1 MKVMLRSLFV
11 AAAAALAAQSA
22 ANSVQA
28 QQPLPV
34 VELAEPIAPQPPP
47 ELPPSPPPGL
57 VPRQN
62 PGPAPWTA
70 PGLAAPIDATVT
82 DAATPE
88 QDAAEQIDV
97 PARPLLPA
105 APDDAG
111 GELPDGEL
119 PADQTSVEVV
129 RERYPSGVIR
139 IEREVTLDA
148 DGNYIPHGLWRQFD
162 ETGRLIAEGRFVES
176 RKEGVWRRLY
186 QDNDTP
192 LLASEP
198 YRNFTPPF
206 ISQATFQRGQLH
218 GKWLI
223 TDAKQRKIHEIAFV
237 EGERNG
243 AATWYYP
250 SGQVM
255 LQAQYEQGRATGEL
269 AHFGVDSQLI
279 AKEMYELGRKIA
291 PRIEYYDERQQTKRF
306 EATFLHAAL
315 AIRTPDDWDTA
326 TLAVFEPRGQD
337 EKHGPFTAWHPNG
350 QLARQGE
357 FRYDLPVGT
366 FIYWYPNGQKQM
378 EGTYIDGRQEGGWT
392 WWHENGLKAISGS
405 YRDATAIG
413 LWQWWEPTGKL
424 AQKADLS
431 ERPIAGPPPEPDA
444 EPGEAKVRMAEPVV
458 EVR

>member
-1 MKVMLRSLFV
+1 MKVLLQSLLV
-11 AAAAALAAQSA
+11 AAAAAIGFSPA
-22 ANSVQA
+22 QA

-34 VELAEPIAPQPPP
+34 VELAEPIVPQPPP
-47 ELPPSPPPGL
+47 EPPPGL
-57 VPRQN
+57 IPRQN
-62 PGPAPWTA
+62 PGPAPRLA
-70 PGLAAPIDATVT
+70 PGLAAPIDATIT
-82 DAATPE
+82 DDAIPE

-97 PARPLLPA
+97 PARPLMPAPPQLPEA
-105 APDDAG
+105 ADEAG
-111 GELPDGEL
+111 DIAPL
-119 PADQTSVEVV
+119 DQTPVEVV
-129 RERYPSGVIR
+129 RERYASGVIR
-139 IEREVTLDA
+139 IEREVTQDA
-148 DGNYIPHGLWRQFD
+148 DGNFIPHGLWRQFD
-162 ETGRLIAEGRFVES
+162 ETGRLIAEGRYVES
-176 RKEGVWRRLY
+176 RKEGIWRRLY
-186 QDNDTP
+186 QGDDAP
-192 LLASEP
+192 LLATEP

-206 ISQATFQRGQLH
+206 ISQATFLRGQLH
-218 GKWLI
+218 GKWQI
-223 TDAKQRKIHEIAFV
+223 TDAKQRKIHEITFV

-269 AHFGVDSQLI
+269 AHYGVDSQLI
-279 AKEMYELGRKIA
+279 AKETYELGRKIA

-326 TLAVFEPRGQD
+326 SLAVFEPRGQD

-366 FIYWYPNGQKQM
+366 FLYWYPNGQKQM
-378 EGTYIDGRQEGGWT
+378 EGTYIDGRQDGQWT
-392 WWHENGLKAISGS
+392 WWHENGLKAISGA

-431 ERPIAGPPPEPDA
+431 ERPIAGPPPEPDT
-444 EPGEAKVRMAEPVV
+444 EPHEAKVRMAEPVV
-458 EVR
+458 EVQ